1 MIKESIKM
9 SWSNIIHNKMRSFL
23 TILGI
28 IIGVASIIA
37 LISIMQSATFEITD
51 QISALGADRITIQI
65 SGTALKSGLSE
76 NDLENLSEI
85 ENISNIS
92 PTIQTMTS
100 VSSSQDVKTNV
111 SIQGKNQNY
120 FKADDELVADGRAL
134 NILDV
139 ENSTYVALIGN
150 NIKEE
155 LYIGTNPIGEK
166 IIINGHTFTI
176 VGVLK
181 DSGQFSFQSINDNV
195 VIPYTTAMK
204 VLGVHSISNVDVY
217 MSDSSQS
224 EQIVGDINLVLNQA
238 FNYKE
243 DSFSIFNMQDMLN
256 ALTEVTDLMAL
267 LLAGIASISLIVG
280 GIGIMN
286 MMLVSVTER
295 TTEIG
300 LRKALGAV
308 PSRIQLQFIIES
320 IFLSL
325 FGGFFGLVM
334 GAAIS
339 FVVAAVIDIQFIL
352 SASTVFLAVGFSAGI
367 GIIFG
372 FMPARKASKLNPIDA
387 LRHI

>member
-37 LISIMQSATFEITD
+37 LISVMQSATYEITD
-51 QISALGADRITIQI
+51 QISALGADRITLQI

-76 NDLENLSEI
+76 NDLENLSDI

-92 PTIQTMTS
+92 PTIQTVTS
-100 VSSSQDVKTNV
+100 VSSSQDVQTNV

-120 FKADDELVADGRAL
+120 FKADDELVADGRTL
-134 NILDV
+134 NVLDI
-139 ENSTYVALIGN
+139 ENSTYVAIIGN
-150 NIKEE
+150 DIREE
-155 LYIGTNPIGEK
+155 LYVGVNPIGEK

-181 DSGQFSFQSINDNV
+181 DSGQFSFQSVNDNV

-224 EQIVGDINLVLNQA
+224 EQIVDDINLVLNQA

-320 IFLSL
+320 IFLSM
-325 FGGFFGLVM
+325 FGGFFGLVL
-334 GAAIS
+334 GAIIS

-352 SASTVFLAVGFSAGI
+352 SASTVLLAVGFSAGI

>member
-1 MIKESIKM
+1 
-9 SWSNIIHNKMRSFL
+9 
-23 TILGI
+23 
-28 IIGVASIIA
+28 
-37 LISIMQSATFEITD
+37 
-51 QISALGADRITIQI
+51 
-65 SGTALKSGLSE
+65 
-76 NDLENLSEI
+76 
-85 ENISNIS
+85 
-92 PTIQTMTS
+92 
-100 VSSSQDVKTNV
+100 
-111 SIQGKNQNY
+111 
-120 FKADDELVADGRAL
+120 
-134 NILDV
+134 
-139 ENSTYVALIGN
+139 
-150 NIKEE
+150 
-155 LYIGTNPIGEK
+155 
-166 IIINGHTFTI
+166 
-176 VGVLK
+176 
-181 DSGQFSFQSINDNV
+181 
-195 VIPYTTAMK
+195 MK

-320 IFLSL
+320 IFLSM
-325 FGGFFGLVM
+325 FGGFFGLVL

-352 SASTVFLAVGFSAGI
+352 SASTVLLAVGFSAGI